1 MENKFKDFFDEEI
14 ITISKSD
21 AIKRLAR
28 RFKVDNL
35 EAQKIYN
42 EWRRNWCD
50 VTQKESYFL
59 LTLFILFQVWKEY
72 LIWKVTNLIFL

>member
-50 VTQKESYFL
+50 VTKKES
-59 LTLFILFQVWKEY
+59 
-72 LIWKVTNLIFL
+72 

>member
-21 AIKRLAR
+21 AIKRLVR

-42 EWRRNWCD
+42 EWRRNWCN
-50 VTQKESYFL
+50 VKS
-59 LTLFILFQVWKEY
+59 
-72 LIWKVTNLIFL
+72 

>member
-1 MENKFKDFFDEEI
+1 MENKFKDFFVFFF

-28 RFKVDNL
+28 RFIVDNL

-50 VTQKESYFL
+50 VTKKES
-59 LTLFILFQVWKEY
+59 
-72 LIWKVTNLIFL
+72 